1 MSIVLVRI
9 DNRLIHGQ
17 VLESWVPHTHADCI
31 VVASDQAAGNPLQ
44 RMLMQASVPSA
55 LRVVIGSLEEVAG
68 LLSAGE
74 LDSGRVLLLLA
85 SAADALE
92 LHRRGVA
99 FSELNLGN
107 MHGGEG
113 KARFSCTIALDPS
126 DIADLEALEADG
138 VRIASRCLPSDRA
151 IAWRRLLVGAG
162 DGP

>member
-17 VLESWVPHTHADCI
+17 VLESWVPYTQADCI
-31 VVASDQAAGNPLQ
+31 VVASGQAAGNPLQ

-55 LRVVIGSLEEVAG
+55 IRVVIGDLHEVAK
-68 LLSAGE
+68 LLVAGE
-74 LDSGRVLLLLA
+74 LDSRRVLLLLA

-92 LHRRGVA
+92 LHHRGVPFA
-99 FSELNLGN
+99 ELNLGN

-113 KARFSCTIALDPS
+113 KARLSCTIALDPA

-138 VRIASRCLPSDRA
+138 VRIASRCIPSDRE
-151 IAWRRLLVGAG
+151 IAWRRLLVSAG